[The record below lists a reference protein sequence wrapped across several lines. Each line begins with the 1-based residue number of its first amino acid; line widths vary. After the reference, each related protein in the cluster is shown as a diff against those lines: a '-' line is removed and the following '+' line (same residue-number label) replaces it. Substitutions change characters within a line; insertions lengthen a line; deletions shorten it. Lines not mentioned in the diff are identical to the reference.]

1 MRASKNPPAPD
12 AAVTAEP
19 ASTTPSRVQ
28 PQTSGFITY
37 KVGLLGKLLDRRSM
51 PWFAS
56 RFDLTLAEW
65 RILTFLHSQPSA
77 TAKSLADQCHVDKAE
92 VSRACAA
99 LTRRGYAS
107 RRPDPHDGRSALFQI
122 TRKGR
127 ALHARVMPFRQAV
140 QDELVACLTQ
150 SELAAANSALDK
162 LLAPLLAAKEPL
174 I

>member
-1 MRASKNPPAPD
+1 MRASKKPKAPD
-12 AAVTAEP
+12 AP
-19 ASTTPSRVQ
+19 ADSNGPVPVIGQ

-51 PWFAS
+51 PWFAA

-65 RILTFLHSQPSA
+65 RILTFLHAQPSA

-107 RRPDPHDGRSALFQI
+107 RRPDPHDGRSTLFRI

-127 ALHARVMPFRQAV
+127 ALHTRVMPFRQAF
-140 QDELVACLTQ
+140 QDELVACLTKT
-150 SELAAANSALDK
+150 ELAAANSALDK
-162 LLAPLLAAKEPL
+162 LLAHMLRAREPQD
-174 I
+174 